1 MKAFPS
7 SGLVRDRLLRSA
19 SGLASA
25 ASRARAAAPEADD
38 VIEWARRQQER
49 VSANLPSAEDL
60 EGWVRENAARLGCVE
75 RTRREELEH
84 LERVL
89 NGVVAAI
96 RQLSDRRARILT
108 NTVIAKLGGAA
119 AIGGI
124 TGLITA
130 FGTAST
136 GTAIA
141 SLYGAAAT
149 TAQLYW
155 VGSLVGLG
163 TAAGGVMLAATGVG
177 LGVAAAYAARSYLF
191 GSGRE
196 ADDLQDHEKA
206 ILTSCVALLGGL
218 RGTLDTA
225 EEMPSDAEMRIVAEQ
240 ALLPLACQIAHYR
253 DRSSMEPDAPNRRP
267 FSETLSPANR
277 WKLDRCRRE
286 IERAALAAMARTVAS

>member
-38 VIEWARRQQER
+38 VIEWAHRQQER

-206 ILTSCVALLGGL
+206 ILASCVALLGGL
-218 RGTLDTA
+218 RGTLDT
-225 EEMPSDAEMRIVAEQ
+225 EEMPSDAEVRIVAEQ

-253 DRSSMEPDAPNRRP
+253 DRSSMEPDAPHRRP

-286 IERAALAAMARTVAS
+286 IERAAFAAMARTVAP